1 MGGETV
7 FRLAKGL
14 EYLGQPVCKCF
25 LVLDALINSWCAI
38 SLSICMFAILFKE
51 SNAKDVVFD
60 AAGVADEAV
69 MDVETAKWEDR
80 LAVPERLR
88 DGMYVITKC
97 IYKSTQ
103 LVLMILL
110 VLAIPTPFLLRS
122 SAESTQ

>member
-60 AAGVADEAV
+60 ALS
-69 MDVETAKWEDR
+69 
-80 LAVPERLR
+80 LA
-88 DGMYVITKC
+88 
-97 IYKSTQ
+97 
-103 LVLMILL
+103 
-110 VLAIPTPFLLRS
+110 FLLNVDDIASDFGFLGQVWDPAKVGRPYDVCLGRRFRRRGRRR
-122 SAESTQ
+122 